1 MNEKELKDHV
11 NSLRHEIDVRDK
23 QIRDIYR
30 DVNIHKKDADS
41 WRAKRD
47 ETTEKANKMSE
58 EARLF
63 TANRDE
69 LNLKIAGLKEKRS
82 KLINEIKEITKTIR
96 DSKSVRDELNKAAG
110 GTDYSLLGKY
120 SGDLDVL
127 LTRDILLAEE
137 IRIFDK
143 IFELSERVEVAKKAD
158 TVHQKILSGY
168 DQVQKLKA
176 ELDKIHEEIQG
187 IAKESQEQHEEAMR
201 VYKEVSRLRKESD
214 DSHKKLLEKYDSM
227 NPLRDRVNEIKNEIK
242 TYQEKLAPFL
252 DDMEKVRSEREDR
265 KRDKDLTE
273 AKEKMQT
280 SKRLSIDDFRLLL
293 EKGEINLDKK
303 ETQEP
308 EENKE
313 ADDDVS
319 EEECPEEEAA

>member
-23 QIRDIYR
+23 QIKDLYR

-69 LNLKIAGLKEKRS
+69 LNQKIAALKEKRS
-82 KLINEIKEITKTIR
+82 LLINQIKEITKAIR
-96 DSKSVRDELNKAAG
+96 DSKNVRDELNKAAG
-110 GTDYSLLGKY
+110 GTDQSLLGRY

-127 LTRDILLAEE
+127 LSRDIALAEE

-143 IFELSERVEVAKKAD
+143 IFEISERVEVAKKAD
-158 TVHQKILSGY
+158 TVHQTILSGY
-168 DQVQKLKA
+168 DDVQKLKT
-176 ELDKIHEEIQG
+176 ELDKIHEEIQS
-187 IAKESQEQHEEAMR
+187 IAKASQEQHEEAMR

-214 DSHKKLLEKYDSM
+214 ESHKKLLEKYDSM
-227 NPLRDRVNEIKNEIK
+227 NPLRDKVNEIKNEIK
-242 TYQEKLAPFL
+242 IYQDKLSPYL

-265 KRDKDLTE
+265 KRDKDLSE
-273 AKEKMQT
+273 AKEKLQT
-280 SKRLSIDDFRLLL
+280 CKRLSIDDFRLLL

-303 ETQEP
+303 EEQQA
-308 EENKE
+308 KIQ
-313 ADDDVS
+313 A
-319 EEECPEEEAA
+319 EAAVCEEIDEEDTAD